1 MLFKYTPNKGSIRV
15 EVRMLASQ
23 AIVSVCD
30 TGVGIPEEHI
40 SKIFERF
47 YQTDNSSSFTLGTG
61 IGLALAKGIMNMH
74 HGKIDVESTV
84 GKGTKFHVISS
95 FGEIVIFSDEEM
107 ATVESRES
115 VIISEAVPMLP
126 FEQIMDVEE
135 EKIESTREY

>member
-1 MLFKYTPNKGSIRV
+1 
-15 EVRMLASQ
+15 MLASQ

-84 GKGTKFHVISS
+84 GKVLNSRYLFLW
-95 FGEIVIFSDEEM
+95 EIVILVM
-107 ATVESRES
+107 KKW
-115 VIISEAVPMLP
+115 LL
-126 FEQIMDVEE
+126 
-135 EKIESTREY
+135 